1 MWQRYIDREGRDRH
15 SSRLLA
21 LLAFGLLVIGCS
33 TPQVREQAGVPPAI
47 TPALQNDY
55 QAVLDLMQAE
65 RWREASERLQAITQQ
80 QPGLAGPWVNLGIAQ
95 NMLGETEAAEAAFR
109 ESLEHKANNPVAC
122 NLLGLLYRRSGR
134 LEEARAMYMAALEV
148 APDDPDTHWNLGIL
162 YDRYLPDAS
171 LALQHYE
178 RYQTL
183 TGSDNR
189 QLLAWI
195 DTLRKHI
202 PAETIT
208 AEAQP

>member
-1 MWQRYIDREGRDRH
+1 MWQRYIDHEGRDRH
-15 SSRLLA
+15 LSRLLA
-21 LLAFGLLVIGCS
+21 LLVFGLLVIGCS
-33 TPQVREQAGVPPAI
+33 TPQVREQASAPPTI
-47 TPALQNDY
+47 TPELQNDY
-55 QAVLDLMQAE
+55 QAALDLMQAE
-65 RWREASERLQAITQQ
+65 RWREAAERLQTITQQ

-109 ESLEHKANNPVAC
+109 ESLERKANNPVAC

-195 DTLRKHI
+195 ETLRRHI